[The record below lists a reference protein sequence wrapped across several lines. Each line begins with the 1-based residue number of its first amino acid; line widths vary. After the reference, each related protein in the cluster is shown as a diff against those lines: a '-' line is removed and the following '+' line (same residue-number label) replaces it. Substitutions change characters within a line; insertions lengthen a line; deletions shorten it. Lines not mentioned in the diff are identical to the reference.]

1 MEIINNIKQKT
12 EHLIQQG
19 YETDAG
25 SYIRRGW
32 EIFQDNMGLFVAY
45 TLIMFL
51 IGILSAFIPFG
62 SLLVSGPLTA
72 GFYIVANK
80 ISKGEPYEFGT
91 FFKGFDFFVPLL
103 LYSLISGIFMGDLGL
118 YGLGRLSTVSSWVRG
133 LLKRK
138 KVITVRNWMAPRIW
152 QMVLAARFIP
162 GSRLPSYTASGVL
175 GLSFWRFS
183 LAAFFAVV
191 LQTALLFTLV
201 VYFGIHFREQ
211 LGIWRWFFA
220 GGVIMVIILVS
231 RKYRSKQLRS
241 KQFEGRRPAS
251 EDGKET

>member
-103 LYSLISGIFMGDLGL
+103 LYSLISGIFVALGL
-118 YGLGRLSTVSSWVRG
+118 VALILPGIYLAVAYTFVPLFIVFGKMEFWDSMEFSRNMVTKKWWDIFGFV
-133 LLKRK
+133 LLL
-138 KVITVRNWMAPRIW
+138 
-152 QMVLAARFIP
+152 VLINIVGA
-162 GSRLPSYTASGVL
+162 
-175 GLSFWRFS
+175 
-183 LAAFFAVV
+183 LAFVV
-191 LQTALLFTLV
+191 GLLFTIPIT
-201 VYFGIHFREQ
+201 YCAIY
-211 LGIWRWFFA
+211 A
-220 GGVIMVIILVS
+220 A
-231 RKYRSKQLRS
+231 
-241 KQFEGRRPAS
+241 FEDIVGT
-251 EDGKET
+251 E